1 MQKAPNDAHKKERER
16 EGDSKGERERDGQSN
31 AAAAGERV
39 CRYASTERER
49 ERAIESAK
57 LNARNSLS
65 LSLSFS
71 ILLSLFFSPSL
82 TLFSYCSHPATLCA
96 LFVLSK
102 LQQFLCT
109 FFNATGRP
117 WGWARRGCGRGHN
130 KNCYRHEIY
139 DMPRLVVA
147 KTTTQPSEKSRST
160 VVFKCQSFNF
170 MCVSL
175 CVFAC
180 VGVSVCIVLGVGI
193 FAA

>member
-1 MQKAPNDAHKKERER
+1 MDRAMQLQLESECAERER
-16 EGDSKGERERDGQSN
+16 ESGQSK
-31 AAAAGERV
+31 V
-39 CRYASTERER
+39 QSSTH
-49 ERAIESAK
+49 ATLSP
-57 LNARNSLS
+57 SLS
-65 LSLSFS
+65 PSLSFS
-71 ILLSLFFSPSL
+71 LSFLLPLAHTLFALLSS
-82 TLFSYCSHPATLCA
+82 CA

-117 WGWARRGCGRGHN
+117 WGWACRGCGRGHN

-160 VVFKCQSFNF
+160 VVFKCQSFNL

-175 CVFAC
+175 CVFVC
-180 VGVSVCIVLGVGI
+180 VWV
-193 FAA
+193 